1 MQLKRAMPRTGT
13 VLPVAPVPSMVMA
26 MVVVVSVL
34 VLGVGGVLFFCVRWW
49 LGCCGNG
56 LQE

>member
-1 MQLKRAMPRTGT
+1 MPRTGT